1 MILNLRTII
10 LYNSYFI
17 MMRRYCWRKSDVN
30 PLWYLQREG
39 APGHGLTHAGP
50 IYRYSINSTYAH
62 GSHYVVL
69 SYAHCQAGQ

>member
-1 MILNLRTII
+1 MLI
-10 LYNSYFI
+10 
-17 MMRRYCWRKSDVN
+17 RYGI
-30 PLWYLQREG
+30 YREKV

-69 SYAHCQAGQ
+69 SYAYCQAGQ